1 MVAKYE
7 SEFICDI
14 VQYYHIIDYKGL
26 SPTLV
31 ATLLVGLPNDSRVK
45 MALSG
50 QKLTLE
56 QTLLAKISDDLAF
69 IAWAQTEDAR
79 KNRNRPKSV
88 LQELLGEHKREKL
101 VSLTEE
107 EFDRRWKE
115 LTGG

>member
-1 MVAKYE
+1 
-7 SEFICDI
+7 
-14 VQYYHIIDYKGL
+14 
-26 SPTLV
+26 
-31 ATLLVGLPNDSRVK
+31 

-101 VSLTEE
+101 VSLTAE